1 MENTLR
7 RRLTGRHLIAGLTLL
22 LALTALC
29 APLIRGQVREE
40 APKLLFTA
48 EFEGLE
54 AGRFH
59 QVSGLSIEVEVIE
72 FSEGGINIIRKLPG
86 RAKYPNVVLKRGFT
100 GDLALYNWANAKV
113 LTGDVI
119 RRSGVITMYNQA
131 SGEVVA
137 RYHIEDAWPTKWT
150 GPTLQG
156 SKNEVAIE
164 TLEIAH
170 VGFKREVD

>member
-1 MENTLR
+1 
-7 RRLTGRHLIAGLTLL
+7 
-22 LALTALC
+22 
-29 APLIRGQVREE
+29 
-40 APKLLFTA
+40 LFTA

-54 AGRFH
+54 AGLFH
-59 QVSGLSIEVEVIE
+59 EVSGLSIEVEVIE

-100 GDLALYNWANAKV
+100 GDLALNNWANAKV

-119 RRSGVITMYNQA
+119 RRSGGITMYNQTG
-131 SGEVVA
+131 GEIVA

-150 GPTLQG
+150 GPTLQA

>member
-7 RRLTGRHLIAGLTLL
+7 RRLIGRHLTAGLAVL

-29 APLIRGQVREE
+29 APLIRGQVRDE
-40 APKLLFTA
+40 APKLLFSA

-59 QVSGLSIEVEVIE
+59 EVSGLSVEVEVIE
-72 FSEGGINIIRKLPG
+72 FSEGGNNNFIHKLPG
-86 RAKYPNVVLKRGFT
+86 RVKYPNIVLKRGFT

-119 RRSGVITMYNQA
+119 RRSG
-131 SGEVVA
+131 
-137 RYHIEDAWPTKWT
+137 
-150 GPTLQG
+150 
-156 SKNEVAIE
+156 
-164 TLEIAH
+164 
-170 VGFKREVD
+170 